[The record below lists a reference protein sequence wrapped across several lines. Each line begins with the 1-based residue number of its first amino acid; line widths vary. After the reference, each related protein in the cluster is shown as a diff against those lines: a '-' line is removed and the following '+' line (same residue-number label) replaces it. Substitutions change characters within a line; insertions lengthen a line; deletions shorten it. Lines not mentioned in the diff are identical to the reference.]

1 VRSATG
7 PRVNDGTVAVEARQR
22 PGWIRKHVFFLVALD
37 ATAAVAA
44 TAIARYVRFGAEP
57 AELLVR
63 TWSVPYSLL
72 GVILVPTWLVVLALG
87 RCYDVGPFGTGVRL
101 RRVIRAG
108 ANFMALV
115 AVTYFVLQVENLRRG
130 FLAVAVTLAVVF
142 TLAFRALARRYLR
155 AARREGR
162 AVRRALVVGT
172 RPTVAAVIRRLGR
185 RRGIELR
192 PVGACVPDPDRPL
205 LVNERDVTL
214 HGGLDDVLPAI
225 NASGADA
232 VVLTGS
238 VAQGRVQR
246 LAWALEGTGIDVFVV
261 PALAQQPVDLDVR
274 PVAGLPLVYVNQGHS
289 SAPRSQP
296 VPAGAA
302 STADGVATNGATVS
316 GNGNATEATVSGNG
330 NATEATVSGNGNATE
345 ATVSGNGNGAAT
357 GGTRAYD
364 AADGA
369 VADGTTASGAA
380 TNGATANGTT
390 ANGTSPNGTA
400 AAGTAAAGTVANGT
414 TANGRGDTNGRR
426 ASEPYAEPAG
436 GNGHGP
442 VPSPHVPRR
451 PPAKAPARR

>member
-1 VRSATG
+1 
-7 PRVNDGTVAVEARQR
+7 
-22 PGWIRKHVFFLVALD
+22 
-37 ATAAVAA
+37 
-44 TAIARYVRFGAEP
+44 
-57 AELLVR
+57 
-63 TWSVPYSLL
+63 
-72 GVILVPTWLVVLALG
+72 
-87 RCYDVGPFGTGVRL
+87 
-101 RRVIRAG
+101 
-108 ANFMALV
+108 
-115 AVTYFVLQVENLRRG
+115 
-130 FLAVAVTLAVVF
+130 
-142 TLAFRALARRYLR
+142 
-155 AARREGR
+155 
-162 AVRRALVVGT
+162 
-172 RPTVAAVIRRLGR
+172 
-185 RRGIELR
+185 
-192 PVGACVPDPDRPL
+192 
-205 LVNERDVTL
+205 VTL

-302 STADGVATNGATVS
+302 STADGVAPNGAIVP

-330 NATEATVSGNGNATE
+330 NATEATISGNGNATE
-345 ATVSGNGNGAAT
+345 ATISGNGNGAAT
-357 GGTRAYD
+357 GGTRAND
-364 AADGA
+364 VADGA

-380 TNGATANGTT
+380 TNGATANGTTANGTT

-442 VPSPHVPRR
+442 VPSAHVPRR

>member
-1 VRSATG
+1 
-7 PRVNDGTVAVEARQR
+7 VNDGTVAVEARQR

-142 TLAFRALARRYLR
+142 TLAFRGLARRYLR
-155 AARREGR
+155 AARREGK

-214 HGGLDDVLPAI
+214 LGGLDDVLPAI

-302 STADGVATNGATVS
+302 STADGVAPNGAIVPGNGNATEATIS
-316 GNGNATEATVSGNG
+316 GNGNATEATI
-330 NATEATVSGNGNATE
+330 
-345 ATVSGNGNGAAT
+345 SGNGNGAAT
-357 GGTRAYD
+357 GGTRAND
-364 AADGA
+364 VADGA

-380 TNGATANGTT
+380 TNGATANGTTANGTT

-414 TANGRGDTNGRR
+414 TANGRRDTNGRR

-442 VPSPHVPRR
+442 VPSAHVPRR